1 MCSNTQKS
9 EGELSHEG
17 LGKLQMLRELRTDKK
32 SEIWLE
38 EDLEERD

>member
-1 MCSNTQKS
+1 MCRNTQKS

-17 LGKLQMLRELRTDKK
+17 LGKLQRLREVRTDKG

-38 EDLEERD
+38 EGVEERD